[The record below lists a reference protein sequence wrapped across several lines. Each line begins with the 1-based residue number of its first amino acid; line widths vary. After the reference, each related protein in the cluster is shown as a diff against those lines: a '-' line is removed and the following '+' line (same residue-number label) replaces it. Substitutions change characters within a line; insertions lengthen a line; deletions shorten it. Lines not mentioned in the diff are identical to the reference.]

1 MREDIRESRLGNG
14 LTILTDKMPG
24 VRSTTLG
31 FFFRAGSRHEP
42 PELNGISHFIEHT
55 VFKGTN
61 SRSALDIAMEQERLG
76 GNLDAFTTHEETG
89 FAIKVIDDELPR
101 AFDLIAEML
110 TDPRFDEADLK
121 SEQKVIIEEL
131 KMVEDS
137 PEEFLGELFSEAFFP
152 GHPLGAGIAGTP
164 KTVRSFDRA
173 ATTRYHRDVFHAGNL
188 VITAAGNIDD
198 DAIAKLARDRFEN
211 AAARKPVS
219 NELSPP
225 IPAAPFIV
233 RHNPNLEQA
242 HIIIGLPMVGAAD
255 DRRYAAELLTNV
267 LGGGTASRLW
277 RSIREDRG
285 LAYSVGASTAMY
297 QDCGVFT
304 IFAGTSPDRIE
315 EVIDLSV
322 NELRQ
327 VSAEGIS
334 AQELDLAKQQYR
346 ASVLLSL
353 EDSASRATALA
364 HSEMVHRR
372 QITVEETLANID
384 SVSLDDISQL
394 TLEFFLTENI
404 AFAAIGD
411 IEEAALG
418 REMLRLE

>member
-1 MREDIRESRLGNG
+1 
-14 LTILTDKMPG
+14 
-24 VRSTTLG
+24 
-31 FFFRAGSRHEP
+31 
-42 PELNGISHFIEHT
+42 
-55 VFKGTN
+55 
-61 SRSALDIAMEQERLG
+61 
-76 GNLDAFTTHEETG
+76 
-89 FAIKVIDDELPR
+89 
-101 AFDLIAEML
+101 
-110 TDPRFDEADLK
+110 
-121 SEQKVIIEEL
+121 
-131 KMVEDS
+131 
-137 PEEFLGELFSEAFFP
+137 
-152 GHPLGAGIAGTP
+152 
-164 KTVRSFDRA
+164 
-173 ATTRYHRDVFHAGNL
+173 
-188 VITAAGNIDD
+188 
-198 DAIAKLARDRFEN
+198 
-211 AAARKPVS
+211 
-219 NELSPP
+219 
-225 IPAAPFIV
+225 
-233 RHNPNLEQA
+233 
-242 HIIIGLPMVGAAD
+242 MVGAAD